1 MNLEYTQMQMNLRY
15 FKDNFTL
22 ETLMSGDFILQ
33 LLIIAV
39 VVFLAFLA
47 EYYLRKKF
55 KNSEDN
61 VFNLKDIFKIVRPIV
76 MLLILIV
83 AMYFFREG
91 GYKWGLL
98 YFANTVLVILLFA
111 RLAIILTRYIF
122 KSGPWLRPVE
132 NILAGIVV
140 IGYLSY
146 QLGVV
151 AKFQMYL
158 HSIEFYFAEQ
168 DFTLLLVIESIIGVF
183 IAIIV
188 AMTIAR
194 FVENQVMKIKNHTL
208 RINQKIILIKIFK
221 IFLYLTAII
230 IVLTGLGIDLSFLT
244 VFGGAFGLGLAF
256 GFQKIASNYVS
267 GFLLLSDE
275 SIRVGDMLQ
284 IGSDHGIVVA
294 IKSRYT
300 ALRRLDGVEIL
311 IPNEKLLTDE
321 ITNLTFSNTT
331 VKLPLDLQISY
342 ESSIDKAIEI
352 ILIVCAK
359 ESRVIEEPKPNVYVK
374 EFADSGFVNIAGGC
388 CGTTPAHIAAI
399 ANEMK
404 GLKPREIPSQQTYT
418 QLSGLEPLVINDD
431 SLFINVGERTNVTGS
446 KAFSNLILNVNQ
458 IELFKHTFHF
468 LSL

>member
-1 MNLEYTQMQMNLRY
+1 
-15 FKDNFTL
+15 
-22 ETLMSGDFILQ
+22 MSGDFILQ

-61 VFNLKDIFKIVRPIV
+61 DFNLKDIFKIVRPIV

-188 AMTIAR
+188 AMTVAR
-194 FVENQVMKIKNHTL
+194 FVENQVMKIKNQSL
-208 RINQKIILIKIFK
+208 RVNQKIILIKIFK

-230 IVLTGLGIDLSFLT
+230 LVLTGLGIDLSFLT

-342 ESSIDKAIEI
+342 ESSIDKAMEI

-374 EFADSGFVNIAGGC
+374 EFADSGINLHVSCYVTDPDKGF
-388 CGTTPAHIAAI
+388 
-399 ANEMK
+399 M
-404 GLKPREIPSQQTYT
+404 GLKSDMYRAIFKEFLNNEIEIPYPHRT
-418 QLSGLEPLVINDD
+418 VIMP
-431 SLFINVGERTNVTGS
+431 
-446 KAFSNLILNVNQ
+446 K
-458 IELFKHTFHF
+458 
-468 LSL
+468 

>member
-22 ETLMSGDFILQ
+22 ESLMSGDFILQ
-33 LLIIAV
+33 LLIIAA

-61 VFNLKDIFKIVRPIV
+61 DFNLKDIFKIVRPIV

-151 AKFQMYL
+151 SNFQMYL

-168 DFTLLLVIESIIGVF
+168 DFTLLLVIESIFGVF

-188 AMTIAR
+188 AMTVAR
-194 FVENQVMKIKNHTL
+194 FVENQVMKIKNQSL

-374 EFADSGFVNIAGGC
+374 EFADSGINLHVSCYVTDPDKGF
-388 CGTTPAHIAAI
+388 
-399 ANEMK
+399 M
-404 GLKPREIPSQQTYT
+404 GLKSDMYRAIFKEFMSNEIEIPYPHRT
-418 QLSGLEPLVINDD
+418 VIMP
-431 SLFINVGERTNVTGS
+431 
-446 KAFSNLILNVNQ
+446 K
-458 IELFKHTFHF
+458 
-468 LSL
+468 

>member
-61 VFNLKDIFKIVRPIV
+61 DFNLKDIFKIVRPIV

-151 AKFQMYL
+151 SNFQMYL

-188 AMTIAR
+188 AMTVVR
-194 FVENQVMKIKNHTL
+194 FVENQVMKIKNQSL

-221 IFLYLTAII
+221 IFLYLIAII

-275 SIRVGDMLQ
+275 SIRVGDMLK

-374 EFADSGFVNIAGGC
+374 EFADSGINLHVSCYVTDPDKGF
-388 CGTTPAHIAAI
+388 
-399 ANEMK
+399 M
-404 GLKPREIPSQQTYT
+404 GLKSDMYRAIFKEFLNNEIEIPYPHRT
-418 QLSGLEPLVINDD
+418 VIMP
-431 SLFINVGERTNVTGS
+431 
-446 KAFSNLILNVNQ
+446 K
-458 IELFKHTFHF
+458 
-468 LSL
+468 

>member
-33 LLIIAV
+33 LLIIAA

-61 VFNLKDIFKIVRPIV
+61 DFNLKDIFKIVRPIV

-151 AKFQMYL
+151 SKFQMYL

-168 DFTLLLVIESIIGVF
+168 DFTMLLVIESIFGVF

-188 AMTIAR
+188 AMTVAR
-194 FVENQVMKIKNHTL
+194 FVENQVMKIKNQSL

-374 EFADSGFVNIAGGC
+374 EFADSGINLHVSCYVTDPDKGF
-388 CGTTPAHIAAI
+388 
-399 ANEMK
+399 M
-404 GLKPREIPSQQTYT
+404 GLKSDMYRAIFKEFLSNEIEIPYPHRT
-418 QLSGLEPLVINDD
+418 VIMP
-431 SLFINVGERTNVTGS
+431 
-446 KAFSNLILNVNQ
+446 K
-458 IELFKHTFHF
+458 
-468 LSL
+468 

>member
-61 VFNLKDIFKIVRPIV
+61 DFNLKDIFKIVRPIV

-151 AKFQMYL
+151 SKFQMYL

-168 DFTLLLVIESIIGVF
+168 NFTMLLVIESIIGVF

-188 AMTIAR
+188 AMTVAR
-194 FVENQVMKIKNHTL
+194 FVENQVMKIKNQSL

-374 EFADSGFVNIAGGC
+374 EFADSGINLHVSCYVTDPDKGF
-388 CGTTPAHIAAI
+388 
-399 ANEMK
+399 M
-404 GLKPREIPSQQTYT
+404 GLKSDIYRAIFKEFQNNDIEIPYPHRT
-418 QLSGLEPLVINDD
+418 VIMP
-431 SLFINVGERTNVTGS
+431 
-446 KAFSNLILNVNQ
+446 K
-458 IELFKHTFHF
+458 
-468 LSL
+468 

>member
-33 LLIIAV
+33 LLIIAA

-61 VFNLKDIFKIVRPIV
+61 DFNLKDIFKIVRPIV

-151 AKFQMYL
+151 SNFQMYL

-168 DFTLLLVIESIIGVF
+168 DFTLLLVIESIFGVF

-188 AMTIAR
+188 AMTVAR
-194 FVENQVMKIKNHTL
+194 FVENQVMKIKNQSL

-374 EFADSGFVNIAGGC
+374 EFADSGINLHVSCYVTDPDKGF
-388 CGTTPAHIAAI
+388 
-399 ANEMK
+399 M
-404 GLKPREIPSQQTYT
+404 GLKSDMYRAIFKEFKGNEIEIPYPHRT
-418 QLSGLEPLVINDD
+418 VIMP
-431 SLFINVGERTNVTGS
+431 
-446 KAFSNLILNVNQ
+446 K
-458 IELFKHTFHF
+458 
-468 LSL
+468 

>member
-61 VFNLKDIFKIVRPIV
+61 DFNLKDIFKIVRPIV

-188 AMTIAR
+188 AMTVAR
-194 FVENQVMKIKNHTL
+194 FVENQVMKIKNQSL

-374 EFADSGFVNIAGGC
+374 EFADSGINLHVSCYVTDPDKGF
-388 CGTTPAHIAAI
+388 
-399 ANEMK
+399 M
-404 GLKPREIPSQQTYT
+404 GLKSDMYRAIFKEFKGNEIEIPYPHRT
-418 QLSGLEPLVINDD
+418 VIMP
-431 SLFINVGERTNVTGS
+431 
-446 KAFSNLILNVNQ
+446 K
-458 IELFKHTFHF
+458 
-468 LSL
+468 

>member
-1 MNLEYTQMQMNLRY
+1 MNLEYTQMQINLRY

-22 ETLMSGDFILQ
+22 ETLVSSEFILQ
-33 LLIIAV
+33 LLIIAA
-39 VVFLAFLA
+39 VVFLAFLV
-47 EYYLRKKF
+47 EYYIRKKII
-55 KNSEDN
+55 KTEANH
-61 VFNLKDIFKIVRPIV
+61 FNLKDIFKIVRPIV

-151 AKFQMYL
+151 SNFQMYL

-168 DFTLLLVIESIIGVF
+168 NFTMLLVIESIFGVF

-188 AMTIAR
+188 AMTVAR
-194 FVENQVMKIKNHTL
+194 FVENQVMKIKSQNL

-374 EFADSGFVNIAGGC
+374 EFADSGINLHVSCYVTDPDKGF
-388 CGTTPAHIAAI
+388 
-399 ANEMK
+399 M
-404 GLKPREIPSQQTYT
+404 GLKSDIYRAIFKEFLNNEIEIPYPHRT
-418 QLSGLEPLVINDD
+418 VIMP
-431 SLFINVGERTNVTGS
+431 
-446 KAFSNLILNVNQ
+446 K
-458 IELFKHTFHF
+458 
-468 LSL
+468 

>member
-22 ETLMSGDFILQ
+22 ETLMSSDFIVQ
-33 LLIIAV
+33 LLIIAAV
-39 VVFLAFLA
+39 VSLAFIA
-47 EYYLRKKF
+47 EYSLRKKI
-55 KNSEDN
+55 KNNEDN
-61 VFNLKDIFKIVRPIV
+61 DFSLKDIFKIVRPIV

-122 KSGPWLRPVE
+122 KSGPWLRPME

-140 IGYLSY
+140 IVYLSY
-146 QLGVV
+146 QLGIVS
-151 AKFQMYL
+151 KFQMYL

-168 DFTLLLVIESIIGVF
+168 DFTLLLVIESIFGVL

-188 AMTIAR
+188 AMTVAR
-194 FVENQVMKIKNHTL
+194 FVENQIMKIKNQSL
-208 RINQKIILIKIFK
+208 RINQKIIIIKIFK
-221 IFLYLTAII
+221 IFLYLIAII
-230 IVLTGLGIDLSFLT
+230 IVLTAVGIDLSFLT

-284 IGSDHGIVVA
+284 IGNDHGIVVA

-342 ESSIDKAIEI
+342 ESSIDKAIDI
-352 ILIVCAK
+352 ILSVCAK
-359 ESRVIEEPKPNVYVK
+359 ES
-374 EFADSGFVNIAGGC
+374 
-388 CGTTPAHIAAI
+388 
-399 ANEMK
+399 
-404 GLKPREIPSQQTYT
+404 
-418 QLSGLEPLVINDD
+418 
-431 SLFINVGERTNVTGS
+431 
-446 KAFSNLILNVNQ
+446 
-458 IELFKHTFHF
+458 
-468 LSL
+468 

>member
-22 ETLMSGDFILQ
+22 ESLMSGDFILQ
-33 LLIIAV
+33 LLIIAA

-55 KNSEDN
+55 KNSADN
-61 VFNLKDIFKIVRPIV
+61 DFNLKDIFKIVRPIV

-188 AMTIAR
+188 AMTVAR
-194 FVENQVMKIKNHTL
+194 FVENQVMKIKNQSL

-374 EFADSGFVNIAGGC
+374 EFADSGINLHVSCYVTDPDKGF
-388 CGTTPAHIAAI
+388 
-399 ANEMK
+399 M
-404 GLKPREIPSQQTYT
+404 GLKSDMYRAIFKEFLSNEIEIPYPHRT
-418 QLSGLEPLVINDD
+418 VIMP
-431 SLFINVGERTNVTGS
+431 
-446 KAFSNLILNVNQ
+446 K
-458 IELFKHTFHF
+458 
-468 LSL
+468 

>member
-61 VFNLKDIFKIVRPIV
+61 DFNLKDIFKIVRPIV

-188 AMTIAR
+188 AMTVAR
-194 FVENQVMKIKNHTL
+194 FVENQVMKIKNQSL

-374 EFADSGFVNIAGGC
+374 EFADSGINLHVSCYVTDPDKGF
-388 CGTTPAHIAAI
+388 
-399 ANEMK
+399 M
-404 GLKPREIPSQQTYT
+404 GLKSDMYRAIFKEFMNNEIEIPYPHRT
-418 QLSGLEPLVINDD
+418 VIMP
-431 SLFINVGERTNVTGS
+431 
-446 KAFSNLILNVNQ
+446 K
-458 IELFKHTFHF
+458 
-468 LSL
+468 

>member
-61 VFNLKDIFKIVRPIV
+61 DFNLKDIFKIVRPIV

-188 AMTIAR
+188 AMTVAR
-194 FVENQVMKIKNHTL
+194 FVENQVMKIKNQSL

-221 IFLYLTAII
+221 IFLYLIAII

-374 EFADSGFVNIAGGC
+374 EFADSGINLHVSCYVTDPDKGF
-388 CGTTPAHIAAI
+388 
-399 ANEMK
+399 M
-404 GLKPREIPSQQTYT
+404 GLKSDMYRAIFKEFLNNEIEIPYPHRT
-418 QLSGLEPLVINDD
+418 VIMP
-431 SLFINVGERTNVTGS
+431 
-446 KAFSNLILNVNQ
+446 K
-458 IELFKHTFHF
+458 
-468 LSL
+468 

>member
-61 VFNLKDIFKIVRPIV
+61 DFNLKDIFKIVRPIV

-151 AKFQMYL
+151 SKFQMYL

-188 AMTIAR
+188 AMTVAR
-194 FVENQVMKIKNHTL
+194 FVENQVMKIKSQNL

-374 EFADSGFVNIAGGC
+374 EFADSGINLHVSCYVTDPDKGF
-388 CGTTPAHIAAI
+388 
-399 ANEMK
+399 M
-404 GLKPREIPSQQTYT
+404 GLKSDMYRAIFKEFLNNEIEIPYPHRT
-418 QLSGLEPLVINDD
+418 VIMP
-431 SLFINVGERTNVTGS
+431 
-446 KAFSNLILNVNQ
+446 K
-458 IELFKHTFHF
+458 
-468 LSL
+468 

>member
-61 VFNLKDIFKIVRPIV
+61 DFNLKDIFKIVRPIV

-188 AMTIAR
+188 AMTVAR
-194 FVENQVMKIKNHTL
+194 FVENQVMKIKNQSL

-374 EFADSGFVNIAGGC
+374 EFADSGINLHVSCYVTDPDKGF
-388 CGTTPAHIAAI
+388 
-399 ANEMK
+399 M
-404 GLKPREIPSQQTYT
+404 GLKSDIYRAIFKEFQNNDIEIPYPHRT
-418 QLSGLEPLVINDD
+418 VIMP
-431 SLFINVGERTNVTGS
+431 
-446 KAFSNLILNVNQ
+446 K
-458 IELFKHTFHF
+458 
-468 LSL
+468 

>member
-33 LLIIAV
+33 LLIIAA
-39 VVFLAFLA
+39 VVFLAFLS

-61 VFNLKDIFKIVRPIV
+61 DFNLKDIFKIVRPIV

-188 AMTIAR
+188 AMTVAR
-194 FVENQVMKIKNHTL
+194 FVENQVMKIKNQSL

-374 EFADSGFVNIAGGC
+374 EFADSGINLHVSCYVTDPDKGF
-388 CGTTPAHIAAI
+388 
-399 ANEMK
+399 M
-404 GLKPREIPSQQTYT
+404 GLKSDMYRAIFKEFLSNEIEIPYPHRT
-418 QLSGLEPLVINDD
+418 VIMP
-431 SLFINVGERTNVTGS
+431 
-446 KAFSNLILNVNQ
+446 K
-458 IELFKHTFHF
+458 
-468 LSL
+468 

>member
-61 VFNLKDIFKIVRPIV
+61 DFNLKDIFKIVRPIV

-151 AKFQMYL
+151 TKFQMYL

-188 AMTIAR
+188 SMTVAR
-194 FVENQVMKIKNHTL
+194 FVENQVMKIKNQSL

-374 EFADSGFVNIAGGC
+374 EFADSGINLHVSCYVTDPDKGF
-388 CGTTPAHIAAI
+388 
-399 ANEMK
+399 M
-404 GLKPREIPSQQTYT
+404 GLKSDMYRAIFKEFLNNEIEIPYPHRT
-418 QLSGLEPLVINDD
+418 VIMP
-431 SLFINVGERTNVTGS
+431 
-446 KAFSNLILNVNQ
+446 K
-458 IELFKHTFHF
+458 
-468 LSL
+468 

>member
-1 MNLEYTQMQMNLRY
+1 
-15 FKDNFTL
+15 
-22 ETLMSGDFILQ
+22 
-33 LLIIAV
+33 
-39 VVFLAFLA
+39 
-47 EYYLRKKF
+47 
-55 KNSEDN
+55 
-61 VFNLKDIFKIVRPIV
+61 
-76 MLLILIV
+76 
-83 AMYFFREG
+83 
-91 GYKWGLL
+91 
-98 YFANTVLVILLFA
+98 
-111 RLAIILTRYIF
+111 
-122 KSGPWLRPVE
+122 
-132 NILAGIVV
+132 
-140 IGYLSY
+140 LSY

-188 AMTIAR
+188 AMTVAR
-194 FVENQVMKIKNHTL
+194 FVENQVMKIKNQSL

-352 ILIVCAK
+352 ILNVCSK
-359 ESRVIEEPKPNVYVK
+359 ERRVIEEPKPNVYVK
-374 EFADSGFVNIAGGC
+374 EFADSGINLHVSCYVTDPDKGF
-388 CGTTPAHIAAI
+388 
-399 ANEMK
+399 M
-404 GLKPREIPSQQTYT
+404 GLKSDMYRAIFKEFQNNDIEIPYPHRT
-418 QLSGLEPLVINDD
+418 VIMP
-431 SLFINVGERTNVTGS
+431 
-446 KAFSNLILNVNQ
+446 K
-458 IELFKHTFHF
+458 
-468 LSL
+468 

>member
-61 VFNLKDIFKIVRPIV
+61 DFNLKDIFKIVRPIV

-188 AMTIAR
+188 AMTVAR
-194 FVENQVMKIKNHTL
+194 FVENQVMKIKNQSL

-374 EFADSGFVNIAGGC
+374 EFADSGINLHVSCYVTDPDKGF
-388 CGTTPAHIAAI
+388 
-399 ANEMK
+399 M
-404 GLKPREIPSQQTYT
+404 GLKSDMYRAIFKEFQNNEIEIPYPHRT
-418 QLSGLEPLVINDD
+418 VIMP
-431 SLFINVGERTNVTGS
+431 
-446 KAFSNLILNVNQ
+446 K
-458 IELFKHTFHF
+458 
-468 LSL
+468 

>member
-374 EFADSGFVNIAGGC
+374 EFADSGINLHVSCYVTDPDKGF
-388 CGTTPAHIAAI
+388 
-399 ANEMK
+399 M
-404 GLKPREIPSQQTYT
+404 GLKSDMYRAIFKEFMSNEIEIPYPHRT
-418 QLSGLEPLVINDD
+418 VIMP
-431 SLFINVGERTNVTGS
+431 
-446 KAFSNLILNVNQ
+446 K
-458 IELFKHTFHF
+458 
-468 LSL
+468 

>member
-61 VFNLKDIFKIVRPIV
+61 DFNLKDIFKIVRPIV

-151 AKFQMYL
+151 SKFQMYL

-188 AMTIAR
+188 AMTVAR
-194 FVENQVMKIKNHTL
+194 FVENQVMKIKNQSL

-374 EFADSGFVNIAGGC
+374 EFADSGINLHVSCYVTDPDKGF
-388 CGTTPAHIAAI
+388 
-399 ANEMK
+399 M
-404 GLKPREIPSQQTYT
+404 GLKSDMYRAIFKEFMSNEIEIPYPHRT
-418 QLSGLEPLVINDD
+418 VIMP
-431 SLFINVGERTNVTGS
+431 
-446 KAFSNLILNVNQ
+446 K
-458 IELFKHTFHF
+458 
-468 LSL
+468 

>member
-61 VFNLKDIFKIVRPIV
+61 DFNLKDIFKIVRPIV

-183 IAIIV
+183 VAIIV
-188 AMTIAR
+188 AMTVAR
-194 FVENQVMKIKNHTL
+194 FVENQVMKIKNQSL

-284 IGSDHGIVVA
+284 IGSDHGIVVS

-374 EFADSGFVNIAGGC
+374 EFADSGINLHVSCYVTDPDKGF
-388 CGTTPAHIAAI
+388 
-399 ANEMK
+399 M
-404 GLKPREIPSQQTYT
+404 GLKSDMYRAIFKEFMNNEIEIPYPHRT
-418 QLSGLEPLVINDD
+418 VIMP
-431 SLFINVGERTNVTGS
+431 
-446 KAFSNLILNVNQ
+446 K
-458 IELFKHTFHF
+458 
-468 LSL
+468 

>member
-61 VFNLKDIFKIVRPIV
+61 DFNLKDIFKIVRPIV

-183 IAIIV
+183 VAIIV
-188 AMTIAR
+188 AMTVAR
-194 FVENQVMKIKNHTL
+194 FVENQVMKIKNQSL

-374 EFADSGFVNIAGGC
+374 EFADSGINLHVSCYVTDPDKGF
-388 CGTTPAHIAAI
+388 
-399 ANEMK
+399 M
-404 GLKPREIPSQQTYT
+404 GLKSDMYRAIFKEFLNNEIEIPYPHMT
-418 QLSGLEPLVINDD
+418 VIMP
-431 SLFINVGERTNVTGS
+431 
-446 KAFSNLILNVNQ
+446 K
-458 IELFKHTFHF
+458 
-468 LSL
+468 